1 MTQPGV
7 CRSLLAS
14 MDRATKKALL
24 KACKLDEPIPPGDP
38 RHYDFDEPLLRGQPW
53 RERVT
58 EVIDLSSEPT
68 TQLVTGLPGSGKST
82 EFEQLERDLVALDHR
97 VVLADAGAWIRDDAP
112 ITHQDIL
119 LALVLALYPDGN
131 PDGAG
136 GWVKEYVRQVKE
148 LFVSEISVHGIGA
161 AGVKAEL
168 TTNNTLFQ
176 LAARRLG
183 ELRDLREKVFGLL
196 QTAAVEADRAGEPL
210 VIILDGIEKRA
221 TGDLSGPEEREKYRN
236 HWFGSFLTY
245 SRDLRPPVHVVYTV
259 PPFMVRRAAELGA
272 QYGHELLFLPMVR
285 VFERSDDDQGR
296 PVLHGPG
303 VRAMRAALQKRVPAE
318 HFDDP
323 VIAGWLA
330 VHSGG
335 YMRDLL
341 RLVIDCIYRV
351 AQGGTITRD
360 IAERAI
366 VQVRQTYLEG
376 LDLGDQSLL
385 EQVHRDR
392 DFPKERSNR
401 AQMDALLQGHLMLRY
416 HNARFWYDAHPLVW
430 DRLGIPMPSWDHVAQ
445 VCR

>member
-1 MTQPGV
+1 
-7 CRSLLAS
+7 
-14 MDRATKKALL
+14 MDRTTKKALL
-24 KACKLDEPIPPGDP
+24 RACKLDEPVPPGDP
-38 RHYDFDEPLLRGQPW
+38 RHYDFDEPPLRGQPW

-82 EFEQLERDLVALDHR
+82 ELEQLSRDLVNLDHR

-112 ITHQDIL
+112 ITHHDIL
-119 LALVLALYPDGN
+119 LALVLALYPEGN
-131 PDGAG
+131 PDGVG
-136 GWVKEYVRQVKE
+136 GWVKEYARQAKE
-148 LFVSEISVHGIGA
+148 LLVSDVAIEGVGVS
-161 AGVKAEL
+161 GVKAQL

-176 LAARRLG
+176 LAAQRLG
-183 ELRDLREKVFGLL
+183 GLRDLREKVFQLL
-196 QTAAVEADRAGEPL
+196 GTAAREAERAGEPL

-236 HWFGSFLTY
+236 HWFGAFLTH
-245 SRDLRPPVHVVYTV
+245 SGDLRPPVHVVYTV

-285 VFERSDDDQGR
+285 VFERGDDDQGR
-296 PVLHGPG
+296 AILHCPG
-303 VRAMRAALQKRVPAE
+303 VQAMCVALQKRVPAE

-323 VIAGWLA
+323 AIPGWLA

-351 AQGGTITRD
+351 GEGGQITRD
-360 IAERAI
+360 IAEHAI

-376 LDLGDQSLL
+376 LELGDQALL

-401 AQMDALLQGHLMLRY
+401 PQMDSLLQGHLMLRY
-416 HNARFWYDAHPLVW
+416 HNSRFWYDAHPLLW
-430 DRLGIPMPSWDHVAQ
+430 DRLGVLMPSWEQVAE